1 MQPPF
6 LYSVWQIEE
15 KETTCSPFI
24 ILNFLAS
31 CYFKDCAHEQL
42 ISLSFQT
49 RIAYTYLFCI
59 CWIYIPEM
67 VFKLNHQLKVHLLH
81 LNCASAESQTPTT
94 TLLAPLL
101 RQPSILI
108 GSRIP
113 G

>member
-1 MQPPF
+1 MQPPSVC
-6 LYSVWQIEE
+6 SVWQTDE

-24 ILNFLAS
+24 NLNSLAS
-31 CYFKDCAHEQL
+31 HYFKDCAHEQL
-42 ISLSFQT
+42 VYLSFQT

-59 CWIYIPEM
+59 CQIYIPEM
-67 VFKLNHQLKVHLLH
+67 VFELTHLKGHLLH

-101 RQPSILI
+101 RQLSILI